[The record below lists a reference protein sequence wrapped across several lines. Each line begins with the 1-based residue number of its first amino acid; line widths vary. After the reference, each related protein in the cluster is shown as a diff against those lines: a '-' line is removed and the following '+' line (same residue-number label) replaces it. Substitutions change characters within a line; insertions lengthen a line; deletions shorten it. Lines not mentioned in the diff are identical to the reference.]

1 VPRGGRAGVPAAAG
15 AGVGGLAVTREQE
28 LAERLAALEQRLD
41 RACAAAGRARDAV
54 ALVAVTKFHPAS
66 DIASLRDL
74 GVSRFGE
81 SRDQEAQQKAAE
93 VVGVRWHFVG
103 RLQTNKA
110 ASVAAYASVVE
121 SCDRL
126 RLVSALAAGAVRAER
141 EVEVLVQVSL
151 DGDPS
156 RGGAPA
162 ADVPALADAVA
173 AAEGLR
179 LSGVMAVAPLD
190 EEPAR
195 AFGRLAELAERL
207 RRDHPDSRE
216 VSAGMSADLEQAVAS
231 GSTSV
236 RVGTALLGPRPPALR

>member
-1 VPRGGRAGVPAAAG
+1 M
-15 AGVGGLAVTREQE
+15 TRERE
-28 LAERLAALEQRLD
+28 LAERLAGLEQRIVQ
-41 RACAAAGRARDAV
+41 ACVAAGRARDEV

-66 DIASLRDL
+66 DVAVLRDL

-81 SRDQEAQQKAAE
+81 SRDQEARQKADE
-93 VVGVRWHFVG
+93 VDGVRWHFVG
-103 RLQTNKA
+103 KLQSNKA

-121 SCDRL
+121 SCDRAK
-126 RLVSALAAGAVRAER
+126 LVPALSAGAVRAER
-141 EVEVLVQVSL
+141 EVDVLVQVSL

-179 LSGVMAVAPLD
+179 LAGLMAVAPLD

-195 AFGRLAELAERL
+195 AFGRLAELASAL
-207 RRDHPDSRE
+207 RQDHPDARAL
-216 VSAGMSADLEQAVAS
+216 SAGMSGDLEQAVS
-231 GSTSV
+231 CGSTSV

>member
-1 VPRGGRAGVPAAAG
+1 M
-15 AGVGGLAVTREQE
+15 TRERE
-28 LAERLAALEQRLD
+28 LAERLAGLERRLVQ
-41 RACAAAGRARDAV
+41 ACAAAGRARDEV

-66 DIASLRDL
+66 DVAVLRDL

-81 SRDQEAQQKAAE
+81 SRDQEARQKADE
-93 VVGVRWHFVG
+93 VDGVRWHFVG
-103 RLQTNKA
+103 KLQSNKA

-121 SCDRL
+121 SCDRAK
-126 RLVSALAAGAVRAER
+126 LVPALSAGAVRAER
-141 EVEVLVQVSL
+141 EVDVLVQVSL

-179 LSGVMAVAPLD
+179 LAGLMAVAPLD

-195 AFGRLAELAERL
+195 AFGRLAELASAL
-207 RRDHPDSRE
+207 RQDHPDARAL
-216 VSAGMSADLEQAVAS
+216 SAGMSGDLEQAVS
-231 GSTSV
+231 CGSTSV

>member
-1 VPRGGRAGVPAAAG
+1 MTRA
-15 AGVGGLAVTREQE
+15 QE
-28 LAERLAALEQRLD
+28 LADRLAGVEQRIAQ
-41 RACAAAGRARDAV
+41 ACAAAGRARDEV

-66 DIASLRDL
+66 DVAVLRDL

-81 SRDQEAQQKAAE
+81 SRDQEAQDKAAQ
-93 VVGVRWHFVG
+93 VDGVRWHFVG
-103 RLQTNKA
+103 RLQSNKA

-121 SCDRL
+121 SCDR
-126 RLVSALAAGAVRAER
+126 RKLVAPLSAGAVRAGR
-141 EVEVLVQVSL
+141 EVEVLLQVSL

-162 ADVPALADAVA
+162 ADLPALADAVA

-179 LSGVMAVAPLD
+179 LAGAMAVAPLG

-195 AFGRLAELAERL
+195 AFARLAELAERL
-207 RRDHPDSRE
+207 RRDHPDARQL
-216 VSAGMSADLEQAVAS
+216 SAGMSADLEQAVAC

>member
-1 VPRGGRAGVPAAAG
+1 MTRA
-15 AGVGGLAVTREQE
+15 QE
-28 LAERLAALEQRLD
+28 LADRLAGVEERIAQ
-41 RACAAAGRARDAV
+41 ACAAAGRARDEV

-66 DIASLRDL
+66 DVAVLRDL

-81 SRDQEAQQKAAE
+81 SRDQEAQDKAAQ
-93 VVGVRWHFVG
+93 VDGVRWHFVG
-103 RLQTNKA
+103 RLQSNKA

-121 SCDRL
+121 SCDR
-126 RLVSALAAGAVRAER
+126 RKLVAPLSAGAVRAGR
-141 EVEVLVQVSL
+141 EVEVLLQVSL

-162 ADVPALADAVA
+162 ADLPALADAVA

-179 LSGVMAVAPLD
+179 LAGAMAVAPLG

-195 AFGRLAELAERL
+195 AFARLAELAERL
-207 RRDHPDSRE
+207 RRDHPDARQL
-216 VSAGMSADLEQAVAS
+216 SAGMSADLEQAVAC

>member
-1 VPRGGRAGVPAAAG
+1 MSEGAAVRRAD
-15 AGVGGLAVTREQE
+15 E
-28 LAERLAALEQRLD
+28 LADRLAALEERLAA
-41 RACAAAGRARDAV
+41 ACADAGRRRDEV
-54 ALVAVTKFHPAS
+54 SLVAVTKFHPAS
-66 DIASLRDL
+66 DIAVLRDL
-74 GVSRFGE
+74 GVERFGE
-81 SRDQEAQQKAAE
+81 SRDQEARAKAAE
-93 VVGVRWHFVG
+93 VQGVRWHFVG

-121 SCDRL
+121 SCDRR
-126 RLVSALAAGAVRAER
+126 RLVSALSDGARAAER
-141 EVEVLVQVSL
+141 VLDVLVQVSL
-151 DGDPS
+151 DGDPE

-179 LSGVMAVAPLD
+179 LSGVMAVVPLGQ
-190 EEPAR
+190 EPAR

-207 RRDHPDSRE
+207 RQDHPEARAL
-216 VSAGMSADLEQAVAS
+216 SAGMSGDLEQAVAC

>member
-1 VPRGGRAGVPAAAG
+1 M
-15 AGVGGLAVTREQE
+15 TRERE
-28 LAERLAALEQRLD
+28 LAERLAGLEQRIVQ
-41 RACAAAGRARDAV
+41 ACAAAGRARDEV

-66 DIASLRDL
+66 DVAVLRDL

-81 SRDQEAQQKAAE
+81 SRDQEARQKADE
-93 VVGVRWHFVG
+93 VDGVRWHFVG
-103 RLQTNKA
+103 KLQSNKA

-121 SCDRL
+121 SCDRAK
-126 RLVSALAAGAVRAER
+126 LVPALSAGAVRAER
-141 EVEVLVQVSL
+141 EVDVLVQVSL

-156 RGGAPA
+156 RGGARA

-179 LSGVMAVAPLD
+179 LAGLMAVAPLD

-195 AFGRLAELAERL
+195 AFGRLAELASAL
-207 RRDHPDSRE
+207 RQDHPDARAL
-216 VSAGMSADLEQAVAS
+216 SAGMSGDLEQAVS
-231 GSTSV
+231 CGSTSV

>member
-1 VPRGGRAGVPAAAG
+1 MLSRQ
-15 AGVGGLAVTREQE
+15 QE
-28 LAERLAALEQRLD
+28 LAERLAALEQRIAS
-41 RACAAAGRARDAV
+41 ACAAAGRARDEV

-66 DIASLRDL
+66 DVEVLRGL
-74 GVSRFGE
+74 GITRFGE
-81 SRDQEAQQKAAE
+81 SRDQEARQKADE
-93 VVGVRWHFVG
+93 VDGVRWHFVG

-126 RLVSALAAGAVRAER
+126 KLVPALSAGAVRAER
-141 EVEVLVQVSL
+141 VVDVLVQVSL

-156 RGGAPA
+156 RGGAPE

-173 AAEGLR
+173 DAQGLR
-179 LSGVMAVAPLD
+179 LTGVMAVAPLG

-195 AFGRLAELAERL
+195 AFGRLAGLAERL
-207 RRDHPDSRE
+207 REDHPDARAL
-216 VSAGMSADLEQAVAS
+216 SAGMSADLEQAVS
-231 GSTSV
+231 CGSTSV

>member
-1 VPRGGRAGVPAAAG
+1 MTRA
-15 AGVGGLAVTREQE
+15 QE
-28 LAERLAALEQRLD
+28 LADRLAGVEQRIAQ
-41 RACAAAGRARDAV
+41 ACAAAGRARDEV

-66 DIASLRDL
+66 DVAVLRDL

-81 SRDQEAQQKAAE
+81 SRDQEAQDKAAQ
-93 VVGVRWHFVG
+93 VDGVRWHFVG
-103 RLQTNKA
+103 RLQSNKA

-121 SCDRL
+121 SCDR
-126 RLVSALAAGAVRAER
+126 RKLVAPLSAGAVRAGR
-141 EVEVLVQVSL
+141 QVEVLLQVSL

-162 ADVPALADAVA
+162 ADLPALADAVA

-179 LSGVMAVAPLD
+179 LAGAMAVAPLG

-195 AFGRLAELAERL
+195 AFARLAELAERL
-207 RRDHPDSRE
+207 RRDHPDARQL
-216 VSAGMSADLEQAVAS
+216 SAGMSADLEQAVAC

>member
-1 VPRGGRAGVPAAAG
+1 VNGG
-15 AGVGGLAVTREQE
+15 REQE
-28 LAERLAALEQRLD
+28 LAERLAVVEQRLAQ
-41 RACAAAGRARDAV
+41 ACAAVGRDRDEV

-66 DIASLRDL
+66 DIAVLRDL

-81 SRDQEAQQKAAE
+81 SRDQEAREKAAQ
-93 VVGVRWHFVG
+93 VPDVRWHFVG

-121 SCDRL
+121 SCDR
-126 RLVSALAAGAVRAER
+126 RKLVPALSAGAVRAGR
-141 EVEVLVQVSL
+141 ELDVLVQVSL
-151 DGDPS
+151 DDDPE

-179 LSGVMAVAPLD
+179 LAGVMAVAPLG

-195 AFGRLAELAERL
+195 AFARLLGLADRVRE
-207 RRDHPDSRE
+207 DHPQARE
-216 VSAGMSADLEQAVAS
+216 LSAGMSADLEQAVAC

>member
-1 VPRGGRAGVPAAAG
+1 
-15 AGVGGLAVTREQE
+15 VTRAQE
-28 LAERLAALEQRLD
+28 LADRLAGVEQRIA
-41 RACAAAGRARDAV
+41 RACAAAGRGREEV

-66 DIASLRDL
+66 DVVVLRDL

-81 SRDQEAQQKAAE
+81 SRDQEAQDKAAQ
-93 VVGVRWHFVG
+93 VDGVRWHFVG
-103 RLQTNKA
+103 RLQSNKA

-121 SCDRL
+121 SCDR
-126 RLVSALAAGAVRAER
+126 RKLVAPLSAGAVRAGR
-141 EVEVLVQVSL
+141 EVDVLVQVSL

-162 ADVPALADAVA
+162 ADLPAPADAVA
-173 AAEGLR
+173 AADGLR
-179 LSGVMAVAPLD
+179 LAGAMAVAPLG

-195 AFGRLAELAERL
+195 AFARLAELAAQL
-207 RRDHPDSRE
+207 RRDHPDARQL
-216 VSAGMSADLEQAVAS
+216 SAGMSADLEQAVAC

>member
-1 VPRGGRAGVPAAAG
+1 
-15 AGVGGLAVTREQE
+15 VTREQE
-28 LAERLAALEQRLD
+28 LAERLAALEQRIAQ
-41 RACAAAGRARDAV
+41 ACAAAGRARDEV

-66 DIASLRDL
+66 DIAVLRDL

-81 SRDQEAQQKAAE
+81 SRDQEARRKAE
-93 VVGVRWHFVG
+93 QVDGVRWHFVG

-121 SCDRL
+121 SCDRAK
-126 RLVSALAAGAVRAER
+126 LVPALSTGAVRAER
-141 EVEVLVQVSL
+141 LVEVLVQVSL

-156 RGGAPA
+156 RGGAPE
-162 ADVPALADAVA
+162 ADVPALADALA

-179 LSGVMAVAPLD
+179 LGGVMAVAPL
-190 EEPAR
+190 EQEPAQ
-195 AFGRLAELAERL
+195 AFARLAGLAERL
-207 RRDHPDSRE
+207 RQDHPDARAI
-216 VSAGMSADLEQAVAS
+216 SAGMSADLEQAVAC